1 MRCLLCQQTFP
12 KYESYGVPPRI
23 GKCPNCGSKP
33 RHRELAWFF
42 QSHLEWKKEAKV
54 LEIGPSKIQTK
65 FFVDPRYIGEAKYTG
80 IDVRKLKHHDLLKS
94 PHRFLEMDVTRL
106 SFSDQ
111 SFDVIICNHVFPFI
125 RSDYM
130 AMSEIHRCLKAT
142 GLAIL
147 NVQIGLE
154 KTKRASEMAQI
165 DPDFYTEEYRIENGT
180 EWVYGEDFF
189 ERLEAAG
196 FFHTRI
202 QLFELVPK
210 EIREMGG
217 FREDA
222 ELFCCFKF
230 QDEMHRFIEG
240 VSHR

>member
-1 MRCLLCQQTFP
+1 MRCLICQQSFP
-12 KYESYGVPPRI
+12 AFESYGIPPR
-23 GKCPNCGSKP
+23 GGRCPNCGSKP

-42 QSHLEWKKEAKV
+42 QTYVRLKKESKI
-54 LEIGPSKIQTK
+54 LEVGPSKIQAK
-65 FFVDPRYIGEAKYTG
+65 FFVDPVYIGEAKYTG
-80 IDVRKLKHHDLLKS
+80 IDLLKLKHHDLLKP

-111 SFDVIICNHVFPFI
+111 SFDVILCNHVLPFI

-130 AMSEIHRCLKAT
+130 AMSEIHRCLKST
-142 GLAIL
+142 GIAVL
-147 NVQIGLE
+147 NVHIGLE
-154 KTKRASEMAQI
+154 KTKRATEMAQI
-165 DPDFYTEEYRIENGT
+165 QPDLYTEEFRIENGT

-202 QLFELVPK
+202 RLFELASN
-210 EIREMGG
+210 EIRELGA
-217 FREDA
+217 FREDS

-230 QDEMHRFIEG
+230 QDEMHRFKEG
-240 VSHR
+240 LSHR